1 LFLSGFFHGPRKR
14 GDGQDAAA
22 TRQVPRHEVNGG
34 LARRR
39 FSAEQAPRV
48 PAGERGE
55 GKLKTIIFLL
65 FFASM
70 IFVGFKTIPAY
81 VAEYQLAD
89 KMQESARFAV
99 VTRQNED
106 QIRDAIFKVVEDLD
120 IPAKKEDIK
129 VTSTNSLVTIN
140 VDYTVPV
147 DLLVYQTE
155 IHFSP
160 SSANKSLF

>member
-1 LFLSGFFHGPRKR
+1 LETILFLPVSP
-14 GDGQDAAA
+14 DGQRLRRDDAPATVAA
-22 TRQVPRHEVNGG
+22 RLTPLRSRQ
-34 LARRR
+34 
-39 FSAEQAPRV
+39 Q
-48 PAGERGE
+48 RGE
-55 GKLKTIIFLL
+55 GKLKTILFLL

-70 IFVGFKTIPAY
+70 IFVGFRTVPAY

-106 QIRDAIFKVVEDLD
+106 QIRESIYKVVQDLE

-129 VTSTNSLVTIN
+129 ITSTNNLVTIAI
-140 VDYTVPV
+140 DYNVPV
-147 DLLVYQTE
+147 DLLFYQTE
-155 IHFSP
+155 MHFSP

>member
-1 LFLSGFFHGPRKR
+1 LETILFLPGSL
-14 GDGQDAAA
+14 DGQRLRRDDVPATAAA
-22 TRQVPRHEVNGG
+22 G
-34 LARRR
+34 LAPYRSR
-39 FSAEQAPRV
+39 QQ
-48 PAGERGE
+48 RGE
-55 GKLKTIIFLL
+55 GKIKTILFLL

-70 IFVGFKTIPAY
+70 IFIGFRTIPAY

-106 QIRDAIFKVVEDLD
+106 QIRESIYKVVQDLE

-129 VTSTNSLVTIN
+129 ITSTNSLVTIAI
-140 VDYTVPV
+140 DYNVPV
-147 DLLVYQTE
+147 DLLFYQTE
-155 IHFSP
+155 MHFSP

>member
-1 LFLSGFFHGPRKR
+1 LETILFLPESL
-14 GDGQDAAA
+14 DGQRLRRNDAPATVAA
-22 TRQVPRHEVNGG
+22 RLVPHRSRH
-34 LARRR
+34 
-39 FSAEQAPRV
+39 Q
-48 PAGERGE
+48 RGE
-55 GKLKTIIFLL
+55 GKFKTILFLL

-70 IFVGFKTIPAY
+70 IFIGFRTVPAY

-106 QIRDAIFKVVEDLD
+106 QIRESIYKVVQDLE

-129 VTSTNSLVTIN
+129 ITSTNNLVTIAI
-140 VDYTVPV
+140 DYKVPV
-147 DLLVYQTE
+147 DLLFYQTE
-155 IHFSP
+155 MHFSP

>member
-1 LFLSGFFHGPRKR
+1 LETILFLPVSP
-14 GDGQDAAA
+14 DG
-22 TRQVPRHEVNGG
+22 
-34 LARRR
+34 RRR
-39 FSAEQAPRV
+39 DDARATVAARSAPFRSRHQ
-48 PAGERGE
+48 RGE
-55 GKLKTIIFLL
+55 GKLKTILFLL

-70 IFVGFKTIPAY
+70 IFVGFRTVPAY

-106 QIRDAIFKVVEDLD
+106 QIRESIYKVVQDLE

-129 VTSTNSLVTIN
+129 ITSTNNLVTIAI
-140 VDYTVPV
+140 DYSVPV
-147 DLLVYQTE
+147 DLLFYQTE
-155 IHFSP
+155 MHFSP

>member
-1 LFLSGFFHGPRKR
+1 MFLPVSP
-14 GDGQDAAA
+14 DGQRLRRDGAPATVAARL
-22 TRQVPRHEVNGG
+22 TPLRFRQ
-34 LARRR
+34 
-39 FSAEQAPRV
+39 Q
-48 PAGERGE
+48 RGE
-55 GKLKTIIFLL
+55 GKLKTILFLL

-70 IFVGFKTIPAY
+70 IFVGFRTVPAY

-106 QIRDAIFKVVEDLD
+106 QIRESIYKVVQDLE

-129 VTSTNSLVTIN
+129 ITSTNNLVTIAI
-140 VDYTVPV
+140 DYNVPV
-147 DLLVYQTE
+147 DLLFYQTE
-155 IHFSP
+155 MHFSP

>member
-1 LFLSGFFHGPRKR
+1 LETILFLPGSL
-14 GDGQDAAA
+14 DGHRLRRVDAPATAAA
-22 TRQVPRHEVNGG
+22 RLVPCRSRH
-34 LARRR
+34 
-39 FSAEQAPRV
+39 Q
-48 PAGERGE
+48 RGE
-55 GKLKTIIFLL
+55 GKFKTILFLL

-70 IFVGFKTIPAY
+70 IFIGFRTVPAY

-106 QIRDAIFKVVEDLD
+106 QIRESIYKVVQDLE

-129 VTSTNSLVTIN
+129 ITSTNSLVTIAI
-140 VDYTVPV
+140 DYNVPV
-147 DLLVYQTE
+147 DLLFYQTE
-155 IHFSP
+155 MHFSP

>member
-1 LFLSGFFHGPRKR
+1 LFLPGSL
-14 GDGQDAAA
+14 DGQRLRRDDAPVTAAA
-22 TRQVPRHEVNGG
+22 RLVPYGSRH
-34 LARRR
+34 
-39 FSAEQAPRV
+39 Q
-48 PAGERGE
+48 RGE
-55 GKLKTIIFLL
+55 GKVKTILFLL

-70 IFVGFKTIPAY
+70 IFIGFRTVPAY

-106 QIRDAIFKVVEDLD
+106 QIRESIYKVVQDLE

-129 VTSTNSLVTIN
+129 ITSTNSLVTIAI
-140 VDYTVPV
+140 DYNVPV
-147 DLLVYQTE
+147 DLLFYQTE
-155 IHFSP
+155 MHFSP

>member
-1 LFLSGFFHGPRKR
+1 LFLPGSP
-14 GDGQDAAA
+14 DGQRLRRHHAPA
-22 TRQVPRHEVNGG
+22 TV
-34 LARRR
+34 
-39 FSAEQAPRV
+39 APRLA
-48 PAGERGE
+48 PLRSRHQRGE
-55 GKLKTIIFLL
+55 GKIKTILFLL

-70 IFVGFKTIPAY
+70 IFIGFRTVPAY

-106 QIRDAIFKVVEDLD
+106 QIRESIYKVVQDLE

-129 VTSTNSLVTIN
+129 ITSTNNLVTIAI
-140 VDYTVPV
+140 DYHVPV
-147 DLLVYQTE
+147 DLLFYQTE
-155 IHFSP
+155 MHFSP

>member
-1 LFLSGFFHGPRKR
+1 MFLPVSP
-14 GDGQDAAA
+14 DGE
-22 TRQVPRHEVNGG
+22 RLRRHEAPATVAAR
-34 LARRR
+34 LAPLRSR
-39 FSAEQAPRV
+39 QQ
-48 PAGERGE
+48 RGE
-55 GKLKTIIFLL
+55 GKLKTILFLL

-70 IFVGFKTIPAY
+70 IFVGFRTVPAY

-106 QIRDAIFKVVEDLD
+106 QIRESIYKVVQDLE

-129 VTSTNSLVTIN
+129 ITSTNNLVTIAI
-140 VDYTVPV
+140 DYSVPV
-147 DLLVYQTE
+147 DLLFYQTE
-155 IHFSP
+155 MHFSP

>member
-1 LFLSGFFHGPRKR
+1 MFLPVSP
-14 GDGQDAAA
+14 DGQRLRRDDAQATVAA
-22 TRQVPRHEVNGG
+22 PLAPLRSRQ
-34 LARRR
+34 
-39 FSAEQAPRV
+39 Q
-48 PAGERGE
+48 RGE
-55 GKLKTIIFLL
+55 GKLKTILFLL

-70 IFVGFKTIPAY
+70 IFVGFRTVPAY

-106 QIRDAIFKVVEDLD
+106 QIRESIYKVVQDLE

-129 VTSTNSLVTIN
+129 ITSTNNLVTIAI
-140 VDYTVPV
+140 DYNVPV
-147 DLLVYQTE
+147 DLLFYQTE
-155 IHFSP
+155 MHFSP

>member
-1 LFLSGFFHGPRKR
+1 LETILFLPGSL
-14 GDGQDAAA
+14 DGQRLRRDDALDPAAA
-22 TRQVPRHEVNGG
+22 RLAPLRSRQ
-34 LARRR
+34 
-39 FSAEQAPRV
+39 Q
-48 PAGERGE
+48 RGE
-55 GKLKTIIFLL
+55 GKLKTIFFLL
-65 FFASM
+65 FFAFM
-70 IFVGFKTIPAY
+70 IFIGFRTVPAY

-106 QIRDAIFKVVEDLD
+106 QIRESIYKVVQDLE

-129 VTSTNSLVTIN
+129 ITSTNSLVTIAI
-140 VDYTVPV
+140 DYNVPV

-155 IHFSP
+155 MHFSP